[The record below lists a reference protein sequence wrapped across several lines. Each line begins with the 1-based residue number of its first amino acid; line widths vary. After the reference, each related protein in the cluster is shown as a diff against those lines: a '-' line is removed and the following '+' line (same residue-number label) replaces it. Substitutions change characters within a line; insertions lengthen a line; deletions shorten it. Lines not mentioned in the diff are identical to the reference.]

1 MKKIPAQADLLF
13 TGITDELIHAFYDSK
28 QNTIYFDARKLS
40 QLVRERVQSARE
52 VDVRLEDAG
61 TIWICKF
68 SSIISHE
75 TIHKVLTELEGREVS
90 KKFDNLYFPEF
101 MEKIP
106 EGSIHI
112 ELWSDAFEACP
123 IGDTWFS

>member
-1 MKKIPAQADLLF
+1 MKKIPIQTDLLF
-13 TGITDELIHAFYDSK
+13 VDITDELVHAFYDSK
-28 QNTIYFDARKLS
+28 QNTIFLDTRKLCE
-40 QLVRERVQSARE
+40 LVDERVRSARE
-52 VDVRLEDAG
+52 VGICLDDPG

-68 SSIISHE
+68 SSIMSHE
-75 TIHKVLTELEGREVS
+75 IIHKVLTELEGGEVS

-101 MEKIP
+101 MEKIS

-123 IGDTWFS
+123 IGDTWFW

>member
-1 MKKIPAQADLLF
+1 MKIIQPQADLLLEN
-13 TGITDELIHAFYDSK
+13 IRDESVHAFYDSK
-28 QNTIYFDARKLS
+28 QNRIVLDGRKLS
-40 QLVRERVQSARE
+40 ELVDERVRSARE
-52 VDVRLEDAG
+52 VGVPLGDLGA
-61 TIWICKF
+61 IWICKF